1 MIFFF
6 LNFNGGATGLSPPP
20 WLRGADRTKFQRA
33 AILGYRYVA
42 IIYFTDLLR
51 LFRLQ
56 DEN

>member
-1 MIFFF
+1 MSFFF
-6 LNFNGGATGLSPPP
+6 NFNGLSPPP

-51 LFRLQ
+51 LFRVQ